1 MAPRLTISAMY
12 QIKRGCGYP
21 PTDVIVKL
29 KTPGLF
35 KNRSQRRDRPE
46 NYNGHRF
53 RIVEKDYFP
62 YSSWVKVGQPKGGLG
77 PEVRLQDSLGTRMIN
92 TVATYLNFT
101 YIVREPVDGQW
112 GLESEAGKWTGIVG
126 TLQREDA
133 DLSLD
138 LTITPKSTQVIQFT
152 KTYIDESVVL
162 LSSKPRP
169 LPEYLSLIR
178 PFEC

>member
-1 MAPRLTISAMY
+1 MRRPDSIWLPLTL
-12 QIKRGCGYP
+12 P
-21 PTDVIVKL
+21 
-29 KTPGLF
+29 
-35 KNRSQRRDRPE
+35 
-46 NYNGHRF
+46 
-53 RIVEKDYFP
+53 
-62 YSSWVKVGQPKGGLG
+62 
-77 PEVRLQDSLGTRMIN
+77 
-92 TVATYLNFT
+92 

-112 GLESEAGKWTGIVG
+112 GLESDAGNWTGIVG

-138 LTITPKSTQVIQFT
+138 LTITPKRPQVIQFT